1 MGILCP
7 DFAMSEQPLQQGRQS
22 TQMGGQQGSMQ
33 VTGQQRRQMQGG
45 QQTGQMTGGQ
55 QSGQMQGGQQSAM
68 MQQGQQA
75 GLRLQEAQSPQEAQA
90 ITAITRAIE
99 ICEWCAEQCILEGNA
114 NMAECIRLC
123 EDVSELGEA
132 SQVLL
137 TRKSNY
143 STPVLQTLEQ
153 AMQACAQECSQ
164 HNRGHCQDCATTLG
178 QSIDSIRQL
187 TGSGQGF

>member
-1 MGILCP
+1 
-7 DFAMSEQPLQQGRQS
+7 
-22 TQMGGQQGSMQ
+22 MGGQQGTMQ
-33 VTGQQRRQMQGG
+33 MGGQRRE
-45 QQTGQMTGGQ
+45 QTQGGQ
-55 QSGQMQGGQQSAM
+55 QSGQMQGGQQRGQLTGGQQTGQMQGGQKSAGM
-68 MQQGQQA
+68 QGGQQG

-90 ITAITRAIE
+90 ISAITRAIE
-99 ICEWCAEQCILEGNA
+99 ICEWCAEQCIAEGNA

-143 STPVLQTLEQ
+143 STPLLQTLEQ
-153 AMQACAQECSQ
+153 AMQACAQECGQ
-164 HNRGHCQDCATTLG
+164 HNRSHCQDCASTLG
-178 QSIDSIRQL
+178 QSIESIRQL